1 MNNFERKRK
10 RGKCVWVCVCVY
22 VQESESERERARE
35 QRPLLNVAAVIGQK
49 SKNNPRLLFL
59 QQQLGLSFECL
70 QFIAAATRWRE
81 RERERERERKRER
94 ERAIQLAGSS
104 AQRRMNKTPLQQI
117 NRL

>member
-1 MNNFERKRK
+1 MCKRA
-10 RGKCVWVCVCVY
+10 RAR
-22 VQESESERERARE
+22 ERERARE

-81 RERERERERKRER
+81 REREKGSEKERERY
-94 ERAIQLAGSS
+94 S
-104 AQRRMNKTPLQQI
+104 LQAT
-117 NRL
+117 LLKEE